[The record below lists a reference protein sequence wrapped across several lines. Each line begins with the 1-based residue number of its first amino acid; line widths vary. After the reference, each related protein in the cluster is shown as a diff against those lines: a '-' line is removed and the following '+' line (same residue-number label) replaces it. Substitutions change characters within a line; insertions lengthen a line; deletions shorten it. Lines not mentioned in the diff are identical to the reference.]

1 MENTGSYLYTE
12 VWKFW
17 DVQKIKK
24 IQTFQSI
31 IQFSTQFA
39 TEIYYST
46 NLYMIPSMW
55 FWSFWSDQSIFLN
68 LYIEVN

>member
-1 MENTGSYLYTE
+1 MKGPKSTFCDCIRDVCLHMENTGSYLYTE

-46 NLYMIPSMW
+46 NLYMIPSM
-55 FWSFWSDQSIFLN
+55 
-68 LYIEVN
+68 